1 MQREWHADELIE
13 HWTMLPHDRK
23 LLGNKSGPTRLGFAV
38 LLKYFQYEGRF
49 PQHPREVPSE
59 IVTYIAQQLDL
70 ETESW
75 SDYDWYGRAIK
86 YHRAQI
92 RQELGYREATVADGE
107 ALITWLGKEVL
118 TTTHRPEHVQEA
130 LYQRCRE
137 MRIEPPTPDRL
148 ERLIRSALQQFENQL
163 GERILHRLSSATQKK
178 LDALLAA
185 DESNEDD
192 TQMAE
197 TPESGPAVLQDL
209 RADPGRPSL
218 DNLLREM
225 TRLERVRALD
235 LPLDLFAHL
244 GPKVLQAYR
253 QRVAVEAPYELRR
266 HPEALRMTLV
276 AVFGHCR
283 RRELTDTLVD
293 SLIELIH
300 RIGAKAERKVEK
312 ELLEDLKRVNGKTGM
327 LFRLAEAALENP
339 DGVVKEI
346 VFPVV
351 NEATLRD
358 LVKEW
363 KSTGPI
369 YRYHV
374 QTVIR
379 SSYQSHYRRMLPKL
393 LHTLEF
399 RSNNAMHQPLIEA
412 LALLKKH
419 LHSRARTYPAD
430 EEVPI
435 DGVVRDLWL
444 DVVMETDNQGQQRV
458 NRISYELCVLHAL
471 RERLRCKEIW
481 VVGADRYRNP
491 DDDVPTDFV
500 GQRQTYYA
508 ALQLP
513 TDADV
518 FIRQL
523 QQEMRQELEAL
534 DRNVPANPDV
544 SILEKAG
551 GWIKLS
557 PLAPQPEPANLAA
570 LKEEMTRRWP
580 MTSLLDILKET
591 DLRVG
596 FTHLFRSPTAWENLD
611 RDTLQYRLLLSL
623 YGLGTGAGLKRVGMG
638 HNGVSYRDLLYIRRR
653 FISKDHLRQAIA
665 QVVNG
670 IFAARLPAI
679 WGEGTT
685 ACASDSRHFRSWDQN
700 LMTEWH
706 ARYGKPGVMIYWHT
720 ERKSAC
726 IHSQL
731 KTCSSSEVAAMIEGV
746 LHHCTDMEI
755 DRQYVDSHGQS
766 EVAFAFCHL
775 LGFQLLPRLKA
786 IHKQRFYRPDV
797 GQPDAYPNL
806 QPVLRRA
813 INWDFMAQ
821 EYDNMVKYATALR
834 LGTAETEAILRRFTR
849 NNLQHPTYK
858 ALVELG
864 KARRT
869 IFLCRYL
876 RLPELRREIQEGLNV
891 VENWNSANDFILI
904 GNGSEIAA
912 NRREDQE
919 VIMLALHL
927 LQNAMVYINTLMIQR
942 VLSEKAWM
950 GRMTAEDF
958 RALVPLIYGHI
969 SPYGTFVLDMASRL
983 DIEPLVFILPTGDG
997 SDSRASHRQSGRA
1010 PQSTSNGTRQLALFN
1025 TPL

>member
-1 MQREWHADELIE
+1 MKREWHPDELME
-13 HWTMLPHDRK
+13 HWTMLPQEHK

-49 PQHPREVPSE
+49 PQHPREVPAG
-59 IVTYIAQQLDL
+59 IVTYLAQQLDL
-70 ETESW
+70 KPETW
-75 SDYDWYGRAIK
+75 SHYDWHGRAIK

-92 RQELGYREATVADGE
+92 RQELGVREATVADGE
-107 ALITWLGKEVL
+107 VLSLWLGTQVL
-118 TTTHRPEHVQEA
+118 ISTHRLEHVREA
-130 LYQRCRE
+130 LYQRCRDI
-137 MRIEPPTPDRL
+137 RLEPPTPDRV
-148 ERLIRSALQQFENQL
+148 ERLIRSALHQFETQL
-163 GERILHRLSSATQKK
+163 GERVLHRLSPSTRTK
-178 LDALLAA
+178 LDALLVTNTSTE
-185 DESNEDD
+185 DE
-192 TQMAE
+192 TQ
-197 TPESGPAVLQDL
+197 TSGPPESGQAVLHEL
-209 RADPGRPSL
+209 RADPGRASL
-218 DNLLREM
+218 ENLLREM
-225 TRLERVRALD
+225 AKLERVRDLD
-235 LPLDLFAHL
+235 VPLDLFDHL

-266 HPEALRMTLV
+266 HPEALRMTLL

-293 SLIELIH
+293 VLLELIH

-351 NEATLRD
+351 NEATLRE

-363 KSTGPI
+363 KSTGPV

-393 LHTLEF
+393 LQTLEF
-399 RSNNAMHQPLIEA
+399 RSNNTMHQPLIDA
-412 LALLKKH
+412 LALLKKY
-419 LHSRARTYPAD
+419 LHSQARTYPVD
-430 EEVPI
+430 EEIPL
-435 DGVVRDLWL
+435 DGVVRDLWR
-444 DVVMETDNQGQQRV
+444 DVVMETDTQGHPRI
-458 NRISYELCVLHAL
+458 NRISYELCVLQAL
-471 RERLRCKEIW
+471 RERLRCKEVW

-491 DDDVPTDFV
+491 AEDVPTDFV
-500 GQRQTYYA
+500 RQRQTYYA

-513 TDADV
+513 MDAEV
-518 FIRQL
+518 FVRQL
-523 QQEMRQELEAL
+523 QQEMREELAAL
-534 DRNVPANPDV
+534 DRTVPTNPDV

-557 PLAPQPEPANLAA
+557 PLLPQPEPSNLVA
-570 LKEEMTRRWP
+570 LKEEIARRWP

-596 FTHLFRSPTAWENLD
+596 FTQLFRSPTAWEKLD
-611 RDTLQYRLLLSL
+611 QDTLQYRLLLAL

-638 HNGVSYRDLLYIRRR
+638 HNGVSYRDLLYVRRR
-653 FISKDHLRQAIA
+653 FITKDHLRQAIA

-670 IFAARLPAI
+670 IFAVRLPEI

-706 ARYGKPGVMIYWHT
+706 ARYGKPGIMIYWHT

-786 IHKQRFYRPDV
+786 IHKQRLY
-797 GQPDAYPNL
+797 QPDAGQAHAYPNL

-813 INWDFMAQ
+813 IHWDFMAQ
-821 EYDNMVKYATALR
+821 EYDNMVQYATALR

-849 NNLQHPTYK
+849 HNLQHPTYK

-876 RLPELRREIQEGLNV
+876 RLLELRREIQEGLNI

-904 GNGSEIAA
+904 GTGSEIAA

-919 VIMLALHL
+919 VTMLALHL

-942 VLSEKAWM
+942 VLSEQDWR

-958 RALVPLIYGHI
+958 RGLMPLIYGHI
-969 SPYGTFVLDMASRL
+969 SPYGTFLLDMTSRL
-983 DIEPLVFILPTGDG
+983 NIEPPVIMLSTGDG
-997 SDSRASHRQSGRA
+997 QGRA
-1010 PQSTSNGTRQLALFN
+1010 KAHRRSERAPESTSNGTQQLALFN
-1025 TPL
+1025 TAL

>member
-1 MQREWHADELIE
+1 MKREWHVEELIE
-13 HWTMLPHDRK
+13 HWTMLPQEHK
-23 LLGNKSGPTRLGFAV
+23 LLGNKSGPTRLGFVV

-49 PQHPREVPSE
+49 PRHPREVPSE
-59 IVTYIAQQLDL
+59 IVTYIAQQLAL
-70 ETESW
+70 EPETW
-75 SDYDWYGRAIK
+75 NHYDWDGRAIK

-92 RQELGYREATVADGE
+92 RQVLGVREATVADGE
-107 ALITWLGKEVL
+107 ALSLWLGTQVL
-118 TTTHRPEHVQEA
+118 ISTHRLEHVREA
-130 LYQRCRE
+130 LYQQCRDI
-137 MRIEPPTPDRL
+137 RIEPPTPDRV
-148 ERLIRSALQQFENQL
+148 ERLIRSALHQFETQL
-163 GERILHRLSSATQKK
+163 GERVLHRLSPSTRKK
-178 LDALLAA
+178 LDALLDTETSID
-185 DESNEDD
+185 DE
-192 TQMAE
+192 TQPSG
-197 TPESGPAVLQDL
+197 TPESGQAVLQEL
-209 RADPGRPSL
+209 RADPGRASL
-218 DNLLREM
+218 ENLLREM
-225 TRLERVRALD
+225 TKLERVRD
-235 LPLDLFAHL
+235 LEVPLDLFDHL

-266 HPEALRMTLV
+266 HPDALRMTLL

-283 RRELTDTLVD
+283 HRELTDTLVD
-293 SLIELIH
+293 VLLELIH

-312 ELLEDLKRVNGKTGM
+312 ELLEDLKRVNGKTGL

-339 DGVVKEI
+339 DGVIKEI

-351 NEATLRD
+351 NEATLRE

-363 KSTGPI
+363 KSTGPV
-369 YRYHV
+369 YHV

-379 SSYQSHYRRMLPKL
+379 GSYQSHYRRMLPKV

-399 RSNNAMHQPLIEA
+399 RSNNTMHQPLIEA
-412 LALLKKH
+412 LALLKTY
-419 LHSRARTYPAD
+419 LPSQARTYPVE

-435 DGVVRDLWL
+435 EGVVRDLWR
-444 DVVMETDNQGQQRV
+444 DVVMETDNQGHPRV
-458 NRISYELCVLHAL
+458 NRISYELCVLQAL
-471 RERLRCKEIW
+471 RERLRCKEVW

-500 GQRQTYYA
+500 RQRQTYYA
-508 ALQLP
+508 ALALP
-513 TDADV
+513 TDAEV
-518 FIRQL
+518 FIRQV
-523 QQEMRQELEAL
+523 QQDMREELAAL
-534 DRNVPANPDV
+534 DRNVPTNPDV

-557 PLAPQPEPANLAA
+557 PLRPQPEPSNLVA
-570 LKEEMTRRWP
+570 LKEEIARRWP

-596 FTHLFRSPTAWENLD
+596 FTQIFRSPTAWENLD
-611 RDTLQYRLLLSL
+611 QDTLQYRLLLAL

-653 FISKDHLRQAIA
+653 FITKDRLRQAVA

-670 IFAARLPAI
+670 IFAARLPEI

-685 ACASDSRHFRSWDQN
+685 ACAADSRHFRSWDQN

-706 ARYGKPGVMIYWHT
+706 ARYGKPGIMIYWHT

-731 KTCSSSEVAAMIEGV
+731 KTCSSSEVVAMIEGV
-746 LHHCTDMEI
+746 LHHCTEMAI

-786 IHKQRFYRPDV
+786 IHKQRLYQPDA
-797 GQPDAYPNL
+797 GQPQAYPNL

-813 INWDFMAQ
+813 INWDLIAQ

-849 NNLQHPTYK
+849 SNLQHPTYK

-876 RLPELRREIQEGLNV
+876 RLVELRREIQEGLNI

-904 GNGSEIAA
+904 GTGSAIAA
-912 NRREDQE
+912 HRQEDQE
-919 VIMLALHL
+919 VTMLALHL

-942 VLSEKAWM
+942 VLSENAWR
-950 GRMTAEDF
+950 GRMTVEDF
-958 RALVPLIYGHI
+958 RGLMPLIYGHI
-969 SPYGTFVLDMASRL
+969 SPYGTFLLDMTSRL
-983 DIEPLVFILPTGDG
+983 NIEPSVITLPAGDRQG
-997 SDSRASHRQSGRA
+997 RSKTHRQSGRV
-1010 PQSTSNGTRQLALFN
+1010 PQSASNHIQQLALFN
-1025 TPL
+1025 TSL